1 MKARRMWIAL
11 VVVGLLAV
19 GVSAVAAQAGNGFGP
34 GSGACLTGEPCPLA
48 EMPMGGM
55 FGPGGPQGQ
64 MGGMMNGGMMNGSM
78 MGRGMM
84 GNMMGMTQMQNRM
97 GMGMANCAADE
108 TCANMQAQM
117 QAQMGSGFGMG
128 GRWGGANGAPA
139 AGAEAVPLTEDV
151 TAAMTAG
158 WLDEAAAY
166 AAYEQLIAQFGEVT
180 PFVQIQR
187 AEAMHM
193 TAWERQFARFGVELP
208 EAPVAEALPA
218 YATIQEACEAAAA
231 IEEANIGLYDE
242 MLAAFE
248 GYPTLTQVAT
258 MLRAASVNAHLPAL
272 QACAAS

>member
-117 QAQMGSGFGMG
+117 QAQMG

-218 YATIQEACEAAAA
+218 FATIQEACEAAAA